1 VSAAPPPR
9 DRSHPT
15 AVAIRRAA
23 AELFSER
30 SPSSVSL
37 RQIAERAG
45 VNYGLIH
52 HWFGTKEALLRA
64 VFADASAHGAEL
76 IADAPDVRSAMATLL
91 PTSVPTAYGHMLAWA
106 LVDGATAEQ
115 FDRSAAMARLR
126 ALIEEDWLGT
136 GVPSSFDPRLVAAV
150 AVATLLG
157 WQFFQPFLRSA
168 GDLDDLDDLD
178 DPDDPDGADS
188 AARVVDLLELMIR
201 AAATPRVDARRPPGP
216 ELAIGQSRAGARRR

>member
-1 VSAAPPPR
+1 MSAAPPMR

-15 AVAIRRAA
+15 AVAIRQAA

-52 HWFGTKEALLRA
+52 HWFGTKEALLRE
-64 VFADASAHGAEL
+64 VFADASVHGAQL

-106 LVDGATAEQ
+106 LVDGATADQ

-126 ALIEEDWLGT
+126 GLIEEAWVGT
-136 GVPSSFDPRLVAAV
+136 GAPPAFDARLVAAV
-150 AVATLLG
+150 AIATLLG
-157 WQFFQPFLRSA
+157 WPFFQPFLRA
-168 GDLDDLDDLD
+168 AGDLGDLDDE
-178 DPDDPDGADS
+178 DS

-201 AAATPRVDARRPPGP
+201 AAAAPRVDVRRPPRA
-216 ELAIGQSRAGARRR
+216 ELANGQSRPGARPR